1 MTAMLA
7 DLVAVVADEVRAAA
21 ELRSE
26 AANDDG
32 GDLFERLRASGLLD
46 IEQLMALLL
55 RRAEQERL
63 AAAIRARG
71 NGGSAHFLH
80 ALAAD
85 QDSDIS
91 AAAMALIL
99 GRSRR
104 RDRFDLPRID
114 LDDVPANVAVRL
126 VYAVTAALRGEASS
140 SGTEADRRL
149 SDAAG
154 AVFARHN
161 EGRRMEALSFA
172 LIHAFD
178 SAVRLDDETFR
189 SALADGEVALV
200 AEALAR
206 RAGVDFETAWNQ
218 FVSGGRQLANL
229 LRMAGVPRPFAAQVA
244 ATLGDSTARGPGELI
259 CRFDALSQE
268 QSSARATGC
277 GSIEPIAF
285 QSRQLVGPMATRPTD
300 PGPVTGRIDAS
311 GRLVAADPALEAL
324 QRDAGS
330 SLGAPVAIPQ
340 LAAIV
345 RIARQLKI
353 PVSRRAVAAGADQ
366 DVDMWVRAVPEGE
379 EVALTIERWSARP
392 PTRPRLA
399 SLSDVEPDAA
409 GARAAGRSTTSFVWS
424 SSPRLPPS

>member
-1 MTAMLA
+1 MDRGRLSTVRADFFLDTKARLTEQERALMTAMLA

-99 GRSRR
+99 GRCRR

-114 LDDVPANVAVRL
+114 LDDVPADVAVRL

-154 AVFARHN
+154 AVLARHN

-178 SAVRLDDETFR
+178 SA
-189 SALADGEVALV
+189 
-200 AEALAR
+200 
-206 RAGVDFETAWNQ
+206 
-218 FVSGGRQLANL
+218 GR
-229 LRMAGVPRPFAAQVA
+229 
-244 ATLGDSTARGPGELI
+244 
-259 CRFDALSQE
+259 
-268 QSSARATGC
+268 
-277 GSIEPIAF
+277 
-285 QSRQLVGPMATRPTD
+285 
-300 PGPVTGRIDAS
+300 
-311 GRLVAADPALEAL
+311 
-324 QRDAGS
+324 
-330 SLGAPVAIPQ
+330 
-340 LAAIV
+340 
-345 RIARQLKI
+345 
-353 PVSRRAVAAGADQ
+353 
-366 DVDMWVRAVPEGE
+366 
-379 EVALTIERWSARP
+379 
-392 PTRPRLA
+392 
-399 SLSDVEPDAA
+399 
-409 GARAAGRSTTSFVWS
+409 
-424 SSPRLPPS
+424 